1 MFFPKKK
8 VRQGRDDGRFASAEE
23 PPDPVCGENGEL
35 PRSCCDAA
43 TGSKPNERVD
53 VEEADAGDAS
63 PLFKGDL
70 GDYQRKAHCA

>member
-8 VRQGRDDGRFASAEE
+8 CGKGGMPGGSLRRRR
-23 PPDPVCGENGEL
+23 PPFRTNPVCGEDGEL

-63 PLFKGDL
+63 PLFDRG
-70 GDYQRKAHCA
+70 RR